1 MQPNVL
7 RKLKKEAGI
16 FTVKQQFVRIQP
28 GNPGNAPQ
36 QESPSEAQ
44 IRQASTLPRAGLTPP
59 AVPDAVEQ
67 SPVSYWAR
75 KEEPQGRV
83 SNAPPYPQ
91 AGAQQLPPNG
101 TRQGVE
107 TQQPPYGPA
116 GTPVF
121 QRPPQGRRTGQLLPD
136 VASAGSQA
144 HTPSINQPF
153 IQQSPLMQ
161 SQNGYPMV
169 LPSPEATRPP
179 YAQPMQPGMPPAQW
193 AGPGPMRQNNA
204 PMQSP
209 YGPPM
214 QPGGMPYGQR
224 PVTGPISQNNMPPL
238 QPPFTMS
245 KKALRKKRRFPIWA
259 RVIVAV
265 LAVLLV
271 GGGTAFGYYQANF
284 ANPLGKITGQ
294 KAAQIGADGKSTSQI
309 ADTGNGIGS
318 KRVNI
323 LLLGSDNDGKNTS
336 PLAQTDIVITI
347 DPQTQYVGMLSIPR
361 DLRVVIPNEG
371 TGKMDAAFSFGWQ
384 GNFGGATPLANA
396 AGLSIATVEKNFGIH
411 IDHYAWVGLD
421 GFVKVI
427 NTANGVDIDATHPI
441 VDNAYPNDVN
451 TTDHFGYKRLYI
463 APGPQHM
470 DGIQALEYVRTR
482 HADLVGDFGR
492 SARQQQVLSQL
503 KTKLDTPSI
512 ITKLPE
518 LASDLGDTVK
528 TDMSIQDIINFMGF
542 ARNIDTTKLD
552 RVILSPPYSSP
563 APDTTGDFLPNCSL
577 ITPKIAQ
584 MFAIGNNANCISTA
598 SMAPGNTVVAA
609 NQTGTHTS
617 ISALSTTP
625 LSSSVS
631 AATQILNQLQ
641 PIQRNA
647 ENVTQVHSLLDLL
660 FLVTFDSLDGAK
672 V

>member
-1 MQPNVL
+1 
-7 RKLKKEAGI
+7 
-16 FTVKQQFVRIQP
+16 VKRQFVRIQP
-28 GNPGNAPQ
+28 GSTGDASQ

-44 IRQASTLPRAGLTPP
+44 IEQASTLPREGLTSP
-59 AVPDAVEQ
+59 AAQDTIEQ

-75 KEEPQGRV
+75 KEEPQEIV
-83 SNAPPYPQ
+83 SSAIHYPQ
-91 AGAQQLPPNG
+91 AGAKPLPSNG
-101 TRQGVE
+101 NWQAAE
-107 TQQPPYGPA
+107 TQQPSYGPP
-116 GTPVF
+116 GTPV
-121 QRPPQGRRTGQLLPD
+121 RHHTAPLGDRGGQLSPN
-136 VASAGSQA
+136 AANAGAKS
-144 HTPSINQPF
+144 HTPPINQPLV
-153 IQQSPLMQ
+153 QQSPLTH
-161 SQNGYPMV
+161 SQNGYPLV
-169 LPSPEATRPP
+169 LPSPQAGQPP
-179 YAQPMQPGMPPAQW
+179 YGQPMQPGMAPAQW
-193 AGPGPMRQNNA
+193 PGAGPIQ
-204 PMQSP
+204 PMQPP
-209 YGPPM
+209 YRPPM
-214 QPGGMPYGQR
+214 QPGMPYGQR
-224 PVTGPISQNNMPPL
+224 PVTGPISQNNVPPM
-238 QPPFTMS
+238 QPPFAMPR
-245 KKALRKKRRFPIWA
+245 KALSKKRRFPIWA
-259 RVIVAV
+259 RVVVAV

-294 KAAQIGADGKSTSQI
+294 QAAQIGADGKSTNQI
-309 ADTGNGIGS
+309 ATTSNSIGS

-323 LLLGSDNDGKNTS
+323 LLLGSDNDGKNAA

-361 DLRVVIPNEG
+361 DLRVVIPDQG

-384 GNFGGATPLANA
+384 GNFGGSTPLSNA

-451 TTDHFGYKRLYI
+451 TTDHFGYKRLYVS
-463 APGPQHM
+463 PGPQHM
-470 DGIQALEYVRTR
+470 NGIQALEYVRTR

-518 LASDLGDTVK
+518 LANDLGDTVK
-528 TDMSIQDIINFMGF
+528 TDMSIQDIVNFMGF

-563 APDTTGDFLPNCSL
+563 APDTTGDFLPNCTL
-577 ITPKIAQ
+577 IAPKIAQ
-584 MFAIGNNANCISTA
+584 MFALGNSANCISTA
-598 SMAPGNTVVAA
+598 SRAPSNTGVAA
-609 NQTGTHTS
+609 NRTGTSTQTS
-617 ISALSTTP
+617 MLPGAT
-625 LSSSVS
+625 LSSSVN

-647 ENVTQVHSLLDLL
+647 ENTTQVHSLLDLM
-660 FLVTFDSLDGAK
+660 FLVVFDSLDAAK